1 MEGNDQLL
9 KLYNVYADRHLVKL
23 YDMNEDKHLRQLVAD
38 EDGHL
43 AKMGILQSLMGTKMG
58 VLWRLIIGTWELS
71 GD

>member
-1 MEGNDQLL
+1 MRMPIGTS
-9 KLYNVYADRHLVKL
+9 HLVKL

-58 VLWRLIIGTWELS
+58 ILRRLTIGR
-71 GD
+71 